1 MSYSVS
7 TCLRLGQG
15 RVIGMP
21 ELWSCVCSH
30 PELQKL
36 QKLKDVTGK
45 LSVSDKK
52 RYWVLKRQVERE
64 LLQVMSSAITSS
76 LSH

>member
-1 MSYSVS
+1 
-7 TCLRLGQG
+7 
-15 RVIGMP
+15 MP
-21 ELWSCVCSH
+21 EIWSCVCSH

-36 QKLKDVTGK
+36 QKLKDVMGE
-45 LSVSDKK
+45 LSASDEG
-52 RYWVLKRQVERE
+52 RYRALKRKVERE